1 MYKVCLNICY
11 IYLLNLNDKHF
22 NIRILKRKF
31 ITNLIL
37 LLFLNLLIKPFW
49 IFGIDRT
56 VQNMVGD
63 QSYGLYFALFNFSM
77 ILNIFLDIGITSYNN
92 RNIAQHNFLLKKHV
106 SNIVGL
112 KFLLAIIYA
121 IFSFGIAAIIG
132 YDKIQL
138 HLLLFLVFNQFLISF
153 TLYLRSN
160 ISALHLF
167 RTDSIISVL
176 DRSFMIVICSILLF
190 TNVLRGKFSIEWF
203 VYAQTV
209 AYVLTS
215 LITFAIVLGKSGK
228 IKIQFNLKFFL
239 VFLRKSYPYALLI
252 LLMSFYNRIDSVML
266 ERLLPDPLGKEQA
279 GIYAQAFRLLDAVS
293 MFGVLFAGLLLPI
306 FAKMIK
312 QKESVRQMVKLS
324 YTLLI
329 IPSIIIAVSSVYY
342 NHEIM
347 AVLYKSNTAH
357 SSEILGIL
365 MLGFIGIATTY
376 IFGTLLTANGSL
388 KYLNIMAFSGMVL
401 NVVLNLILIPRFYA
415 FGSAYA
421 SLITQ
426 IFTAAIQ
433 VVLVLVIFK
442 LKPGVK
448 FVFQLLL
455 FVGVVVV
462 FGTISKSID
471 NWFYGYLAMISASVI
486 FAVLLKLFNLKDLY
500 QIIRYDQK

>member
-1 MYKVCLNICY
+1 M
-11 IYLLNLNDKHF
+11 
-22 NIRILKRKF
+22 KRKF
-31 ITNLIL
+31 VTNLLL

-77 ILNIFLDIGITSYNN
+77 ILNIFLDVGITSYNN
-92 RNIAQHNFLLKKHV
+92 RNIARHNFLLPKHL

-112 KFLLAIIYA
+112 KFLLAIVYT
-121 IFSFGIAAIIG
+121 IFSLGIAAIIG
-132 YDKIQL
+132 YNKIQF
-138 HLLLFLVFNQFLISF
+138 HLLFFLIFNQFLISF

-167 RTDSIISVL
+167 RTDSLISVL
-176 DRSFMIVICSILLF
+176 DRSFMIIICSILLF
-190 TNVLRGKFSIEWF
+190 TNVLGGNFSIEWF
-203 VYAQTV
+203 VYAQTA

-215 LITFAIVLGKSGK
+215 LITFAIVLGKSGR

-252 LLMSFYNRIDSVML
+252 LLMSFYNRIDSVMI
-266 ERLLPDPLGKEQA
+266 ERILPDPIGKEQA
-279 GIYAQAFRLLDAVS
+279 GIYAQSFRLLDAVS

-306 FAKMIK
+306 FSKMIK
-312 QKESVRQMVKLS
+312 QKEEVGQMVKLS

-329 IPSIIIAVSSVYY
+329 VPAIIIAISSVYY
-342 NHEIM
+342 NQEIM
-347 AVLYKSNTAH
+347 AALYKSNTEH
-357 SSEILGIL
+357 SSGILGIL
-365 MLGFIGIATTY
+365 MIGFVGIATTY

-401 NVVLNLILIPRFYA
+401 NVVLNLILIPRYHA

-421 SLITQ
+421 SLTTQ

-433 VVLVLVIFK
+433 VVLVIVIFK
-442 LKPGVK
+442 MKPEIK
-448 FVFQLLL
+448 FIIQLLM
-455 FVGVVVV
+455 FVGIVVV
-462 FGTISKSID
+462 FGTVSKSFD
-471 NWFYGYLAMISASVI
+471 NWFYGYLAMISISI
-486 FAVLLKLFNLKDLY
+486 LFAFFLKLFSLKDLY
-500 QIIRYDQK
+500 QIIRYK